1 MDENKELSQELE
13 IIVKTLDKNK
23 AEDISVLSI
32 ANISPIADYFIIANG
47 TNDKQLQ
54 ALVREVRDKLFEAGY
69 EEKRIEGV
77 RGSSWVLMDYD
88 DIVIHLFSKEDRLFY
103 DLERIWRDGQ
113 KVDISNMLI
122 DEAN

>member
-1 MDENKELSQELE
+1 MTILNHQTTTSTHETD
-13 IIVKTLDKNK
+13 
-23 AEDISVLSI
+23 DISVLSI